1 MSENIHLA
9 GVCIAFVLCAFVVVA
24 SAWHVGEG
32 KLLQA
37 GDEVVMPFYREN
49 MSHHLF
55 PFDLPPIKEE
65 RNFHSPL
72 AQGIRGERVA
82 HLANPPEE
90 EWNKTFGGSEDEKG
104 YSVQQTSD
112 GGYIIAGYTE
122 SYGAGGWDVWL
133 IKTDSEGNEEWS
145 KTFGGLSSDWG
156 YSVQQTS
163 DGGYI
168 IAGETR
174 SYGAGGYDVWLIKV
188 KGEGIPNQ
196 PPKASFTFSPKN
208 PLVNEE
214 ITFNASASTDP
225 DGSIVSYEW
234 DFGDGETASGKVVT
248 HAYSDAGSYT
258 VTLTVTDDDAA
269 THSISKKVNVTTNWS
284 FAIITDLHIG
294 YGLPDYGREG
304 FKSGEGGQE
313 YYLTERLRRIVN
325 WINKHKDEY
334 NLRFVAVLGD
344 ISDTAEREELVK
356 AREILEDLSVPYI
369 PIIGNHEV
377 WPYTQRVME
386 AGEFNPDDRKHPK
399 ALAYPR
405 IGENLG
411 DEYFEEVF
419 SEQFEELS
427 KFFGNSW
434 DKQEHYEPP
443 YLQNYRFEY
452 QGMPFVCLDFAW
464 RVKPG
469 ARRGAL
475 ACCHHDTLQWFDEV
489 LKENEG
495 ETVIVLTHYPLYT
508 EGGFIPTDLLMM
520 RIKIQAS
527 GCRVYWFGGH
537 THGNYTDATP
547 FGFNYDL
554 IVTDPVCTEPEMQFA
569 SHGFN
574 MIRIVTI
581 NGENIDYN
589 TTIDITE
596 EGLEPDNWQPVAYF
610 EFSPEYPV
618 VGEEIRFYAAPY
630 DPDGTIVSYKW
641 DFGDGSTASGAE
653 VSHSYTSATSY
664 KVTLTVTDDDGE
676 EASFSTDVYVNEIK
690 PFVKIRTDKSE
701 YKTGEVMRT
710 SITLRNPTSEN
721 KNVYFLW
728 KIEIPER
735 NLESLVMRKHFSLP
749 AGFEQTR
756 IRYWELSNI
765 GFSFAKWHVLL
776 YNATTLEVISEDTAD
791 WRYVSATKKEGEREI
806 AREMAELR
814 EIERSILQSAKLI
827 KSQIKTTFS
836 A

>member
-1 MSENIHLA
+1 
-9 GVCIAFVLCAFVVVA
+9 
-24 SAWHVGEG
+24 
-32 KLLQA
+32 
-37 GDEVVMPFYREN
+37 
-49 MSHHLF
+49 
-55 PFDLPPIKEE
+55 
-65 RNFHSPL
+65 
-72 AQGIRGERVA
+72 
-82 HLANPPEE
+82 
-90 EWNKTFGGSEDEKG
+90 
-104 YSVQQTSD
+104 
-112 GGYIIAGYTE
+112 
-122 SYGAGGWDVWL
+122 
-133 IKTDSEGNEEWS
+133 
-145 KTFGGLSSDWG
+145 
-156 YSVQQTS
+156 
-163 DGGYI
+163 
-168 IAGETR
+168 
-174 SYGAGGYDVWLIKV
+174 V

-386 AGEFNPDDRKHPK
+386 AGEFNPDDRKHPE

-464 RVKPG
+464 RVRPG
-469 ARRGAL
+469 DPHGAL
-475 ACCHHDTLQWFDEV
+475 AYCYYDTLQWFDKV
-489 LKENEG
+489 LEENEG
-495 ETVIVLTHYPLYT
+495 ETVIVLTHYPLYMK
-508 EGGFIPTDLLMM
+508 GGFTLSDLRMIRE
-520 RIKIQAS
+520 RIQTS

-537 THGNYTDATP
+537 THGNYTDVTP

-554 IVTDPVCTEPEMQFA
+554 IVTDPVCTEPEMWFA

-581 NGENIDYN
+581 NGENVDYN

-630 DPDGTIVSYKW
+630 DPDGTIVSYEW

-676 EASFSTDVYVNEIK
+676 EASFSTDVHVNEIK

-728 KIEIPER
+728 KFEIPER
-735 NLESLVMRKHFSLP
+735 NWESWVMREHFSLP
-749 AGFEQTR
+749 AGFEQTY
-756 IRYWELSNI
+756 IDYGEFPDI
-765 GFSFAKWHVLL
+765 GFSFDAKWHVLL

-791 WRYVSATKKEGEREI
+791 WRYVSATKKEGKREI
-806 AREMAELR
+806 AREMAEDALR
-814 EIERSILQSAKLI
+814 EIERSVLQSAKLI